1 MIGVL
6 VGAAIALGPPPEL
19 VPRPIAFV
27 GGCVP
32 PQPRYPFPPNL

>member
-19 VPRPIAFV
+19 VPWPIAFV
-27 GGCVP
+27 GSYVP
-32 PQPRYPFPPNL
+32 PRARFPFPPNL